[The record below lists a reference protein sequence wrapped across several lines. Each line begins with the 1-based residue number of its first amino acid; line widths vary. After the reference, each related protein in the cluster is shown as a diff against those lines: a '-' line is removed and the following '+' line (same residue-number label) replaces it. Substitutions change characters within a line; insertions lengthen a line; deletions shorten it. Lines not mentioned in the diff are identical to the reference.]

1 MEQKEEFP
9 RSLKPKFEEEFGPE
23 KGGAIFALLWG
34 ITEGQKLGEEN
45 NLARLSALR
54 RDNQFLRKE
63 IAKLRKKIKDKNG

>member
-45 NLARLSALR
+45 NLARLSSLR
-54 RDNQFLRKE
+54 RENQLLRQKIVE
-63 IAKLRKKIKDKNG
+63 LEKLKDKNG